1 MNARDELAKIVHK
14 ALGDVTGIHD
24 TSDKEDREIADAILA
39 AGYSKDSAAKFVL
52 RERERELLELKGPCR
67 APGCVLHYAHNGP
80 CNVKTEATA

>member
-1 MNARDELAKIVHK
+1 MHNLSRDELAKIVHK

-67 APGCVLHYAHNGP
+67 VRGCMQVRAALETPKEDRG
-80 CNVKTEATA
+80 